1 MANTRDTIGDQAT
14 VDGLVNRTLTSLE
27 EDGVL
32 SIGRYA
38 LYNNTALESV
48 NLPSATTINQ
58 YAFGNCTALEEVALP
73 KVTSI
78 AANAFN
84 GCSNLEKVD
93 CGVNSS
99 ATTITFGAF
108 ASCPKMNALILRG
121 SSMSTLSAS
130 DGLSGTAIQDGFGAV
145 YVPTSLISTYK
156 ANSNWSPYMIAD
168 INDYPVTSF
177 GVITDSWA
185 EIKAAESNGTY
196 LTKYSVGD
204 TKVVYINGV
213 GYMARIIGFDLDTA
227 ANSGD
232 SAHITWM
239 LKTLLNDTHNM
250 NSPSTTSG
258 GWEASG
264 MRSYLSTSI
273 LPNLDCKDYIVP
285 VIKTYYDFG
294 TASTKSCTDSVWI
307 PSYREVVA
315 TSGAE
320 TSGCDYTAVFNSSN
334 ARIMKRSDPLIYW
347 WLRSAISGSGFWY
360 IGSNGSPRGG
370 DAYNSFGVALGF
382 CT

>member
-1 MANTRDTIGDQAT
+1 MANTRDTLGDQAT

-32 SIGRYA
+32 SIGQYA

-58 YAFGNCTALEEVALP
+58 YAFGNCTALEEATLP
-73 KVTSI
+73 KATSI

-93 CGVNSS
+93 CGANSS
-99 ATTITFGAF
+99 ATTITSGAF
-108 ASCPKMNALILRG
+108 ASCPKMNALIIRS

-130 DGLSGTAIQDGFGAV
+130 GGLSGTAIQDGFGAV

-168 INDYPVTSF
+168 INNYPVTSF
-177 GVITDSWA
+177 GDITDSWT

-204 TKVVYINGV
+204 TKAVYINGV

-239 LKTLLNDTHNM
+239 LKTLLNDIHNM
-250 NSPSTTSG
+250 NSTKTTSG
-258 GWEASG
+258 GWESSG
-264 MRSYLSTSI
+264 MRSYLSTDI

-285 VIKTYYDFG
+285 VTKTYYDYG
-294 TASTKSCTDSVWI
+294 TTSTKSCTDSVWI
-307 PSYREVVA
+307 PSAREILGGS
-315 TSGAE
+315 TYES
-320 TSGCDYTAVFNSSN
+320 SGCDYTAVFNSSN
-334 ARIMKRSDPLIYW
+334 ARIMKKSGSASYW
-347 WLRSAISGSGFWY
+347 WLRSAHSGSNFWY
-360 IGSNGSPRGG
+360 VNSNGSAN
-370 DAYNSFGVALGF
+370 DDCAFYTFGVALGF